1 MAGEWACRLGALPPM
16 CMTHHGPDPTGIDR
30 IQGCGGIDRASGEL
44 PSDHQLDTDKGIGHR
59 GKFRKPAPRARASQR
74 CEIQVALRR
83 RAAPFTPSAHAVN
96 PTVATDEERPLR
108 FEQRTGSE
116 NLEKN
121 NKPDRPSQAI
131 PKRDNRDGR
140 SEFGIPRN
148 RIPTLGARPT
158 PPATAS
164 AQGGTGG
171 GADRSAGRI
180 PRPGSTTSRTT
191 SKDRNWPTGCRPSP
205 SSTSRSFR
213 RSSHHAATAT
223 AD

>member
-1 MAGEWACRLGALPPM
+1 MPFGGSGFAGEGPGVDAVRPKRDAVTLRSRGDPRLGMAGEWACRLGALPPM

-74 CEIQVALRR
+74 CKIQAALRR

-148 RIPTLGARPT
+148 RIPTLGARAA

-164 AQGGTGG
+164 A
-171 GADRSAGRI
+171 
-180 PRPGSTTSRTT
+180 
-191 SKDRNWPTGCRPSP
+191 
-205 SSTSRSFR
+205 
-213 RSSHHAATAT
+213 
-223 AD
+223 

>member
-1 MAGEWACRLGALPPM
+1 MPLGSAWRSLAAVGATRRRRDAARDRSLPRRIHEGYSVLFVTAPALVAALAKAHAEGRLEERLGFFA
-16 CMTHHGPDPTGIDR
+16 GPIPAHRRASVLPTG
-30 IQGCGGIDRASGEL
+30 
-44 PSDHQLDTDKGIGHR
+44 
-59 GKFRKPAPRARASQR
+59 
-74 CEIQVALRR
+74 VA
-83 RAAPFTPSAHAVN
+83 AAPFTPSAHAVN

-148 RIPTLGARPT
+148 RIPTLGARAA

-164 AQGGTGG
+164 A
-171 GADRSAGRI
+171 
-180 PRPGSTTSRTT
+180 
-191 SKDRNWPTGCRPSP
+191 
-205 SSTSRSFR
+205 
-213 RSSHHAATAT
+213 
-223 AD
+223 